1 MLVGDGP
8 REIAGAVQE
17 LADLVVQAD
26 PAQCHGDWRVDVS
39 DTDGELLQ
47 SFSFKVPWGEL
58 LRSIKKAPHP

>member
-26 PAQCHGDWRVDVS
+26 PAQWHGDWRVDGS
-39 DTDGELLQ
+39 DADDLLQ